1 MIDKEYWRKSK
12 FLDSPLHAKVRVYLN
27 LGTRHFNL
35 SVNQDY
41 RTPSGHGSTFCHL
54 SKLGAPIRELPP
66 IWDNVRDVFPN
77 ATLHYTKID
86 NHIVGKRFTPIKNI
100 TWAKLYGVVYLG
112 VDSFM
117 KEMI

>member
-1 MIDKEYWRKSK
+1 MIDKDYWRKNS
-12 FLDSPLHAKVRVYLN
+12 LLESPLHAKVRVYLN
-27 LGTRHFNL
+27 LGQRHFNL
-35 SVNQDY
+35 SVTQPY
-41 RTPSGHGSTFCHL
+41 RDKQGYGRDFCHL
-54 SKLGAPIRELPP
+54 SKLGAPIKELPP

-77 ATLHYTKID
+77 ATLHYTKIE
-86 NHIVGKRFTPIKNI
+86 NHIVDKRFTPIKNI